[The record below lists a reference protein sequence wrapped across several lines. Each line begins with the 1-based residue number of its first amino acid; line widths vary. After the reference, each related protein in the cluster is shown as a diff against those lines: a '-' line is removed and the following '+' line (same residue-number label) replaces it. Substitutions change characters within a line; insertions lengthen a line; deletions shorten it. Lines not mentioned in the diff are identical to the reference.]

1 MIGYPKRIGCEQDLI
16 NLMNDYPHEVKRD
29 LERIKAHDAAHA
41 TVKRVISGSEETKDI
56 VVETIPNPCLMSKQ
70 LGITKSANIDTM
82 LSTVS
87 AKIDAIKIE
96 DTEEA
101 EVKIG

>member
-41 TVKRVISGSEETKDI
+41 TVQRVISGSEETKDL

-70 LGITKSANIDTM
+70 LGITKSANIDVM
-82 LSTVS
+82 LSDAA
-87 AKIDAIKIE
+87 AKIESVKIE
-96 DTEEA
+96 ENIEDG
-101 EVKIG
+101 K

>member
-1 MIGYPKRIGCEQDLI
+1 MIGYPKRIGCDQDLI
-16 NLMNDYPHEVKRD
+16 NLMEDYPHEVKRD
-29 LERIKAHDAAHA
+29 LERIKAHDAVHA
-41 TVKRVISGSEETKDI
+41 TVKRVISGSEETKDL

-70 LGITKSANIDTM
+70 LGITKSANIDAM

-87 AKIDAIKIE
+87 AKI
-96 DTEEA
+96 EEA